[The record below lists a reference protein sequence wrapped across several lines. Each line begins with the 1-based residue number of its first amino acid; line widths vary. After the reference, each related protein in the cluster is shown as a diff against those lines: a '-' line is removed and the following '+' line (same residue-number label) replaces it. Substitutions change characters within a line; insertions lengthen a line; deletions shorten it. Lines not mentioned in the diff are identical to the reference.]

1 MTEFGQAMI
10 LSRSLYW
17 SPASLTVLR
26 IATATAVSS
35 NIFNAATTVYWS
47 VDHVRKQESQVPWH
61 VPIISVTEE
70 AEAGGL
76 QV

>member
-1 MTEFGQAMI
+1 MTEFGQTMV
-10 LSRSLYW
+10 LSWSLYW
-17 SPASLTVLR
+17 SPAELIVLV
-26 IATATAVSS
+26 IATATTASS

-47 VDHVRKQESQVPWH
+47 VGHVRKQESQVLWH
-61 VPIISVTEE
+61 GPIISVTEE